1 MKICVLYPGIGY
13 TTEMPLMYYPGKM
26 TMGQGYEL
34 VRLKYHDLPS
44 GVKGNKAK
52 MKEAFD
58 IALKQSLEQLSDVD
72 WNSYDEV
79 LFIGKSIGTAIAASC
94 GQKLGLNKSSEIGSQ
109 DSKSKIKY
117 VFLTPLEETF
127 LFTEK
132 ASGIAFHGNSDPW
145 AETDTII
152 RKCEEYDIP
161 LYIYENANHSLETGN
176 IIKDIETAHDVIQK
190 VYCYIRG
197 EGKE

>member
-1 MKICVLYPGIGY
+1 MKICVLFPGIGY
-13 TTEMPLMYYPGKM
+13 TTEMPLMYYSGKM
-26 TMGQGYEL
+26 TMGLGYEL

-44 GVKGNKAK
+44 GVKGNKEK

-58 IALKQSLEQLSDVD
+58 IAFKQSLEQLRDVD
-72 WNSYDEV
+72 WSSYEEV
-79 LFIGKSIGTAIAASC
+79 LFIGKSIGTAIAACC
-94 GQKLGLNKSSEIGSQ
+94 GQKLGIN
-109 DSKSKIKY
+109 IKY

-132 ASGIAFHGNSDPW
+132 AAGIAFHGNSDPW

-176 IIKDIETAHDVIQK
+176 ILKDIESAHDVMQK
-190 VYCYIRG
+190 VYSYIT
-197 EGKE
+197 E